1 MTEEQG
7 QRKRA
12 SKKPKASNEVM
23 EQAIIPKQS
32 YWPFA
37 LAASLMI
44 TLIGVVTHPIVFWIG
59 LALIVVAIIG
69 WGLERH

>member
-1 MTEEQG
+1 VTEEQG

-12 SKKPKASNEVM
+12 SNKPKASNEVM

-59 LALIVVAIIG
+59 LALIVVAITG